1 MEAPPPALAELRAA
15 IAAIAAMEAKPEAE
29 RNHYDRQALA
39 MARQELAALLAAEGG
54 RP

>member
-1 MEAPPPALAELRAA
+1 MEAPPPALAELRAS
-15 IAAIAAMEAKPEAE
+15 IAAMEAKTEAE

>member
-1 MEAPPPALAELRAA
+1 MEAPPPALAELR
-15 IAAIAAMEAKPEAE
+15 AAIAAMEAKPEAE

-54 RP
+54 PP